1 MCVVLCDLVIVFAG
15 EKLILDVIQQ
25 VMAAR
30 AIHNMF
36 KTTESHLVVSSS
48 FIRYDRVPSSRLQLV
63 HQVRQSPI

>member
-48 FIRYDRVPSSRLQLV
+48 FIR
-63 HQVRQSPI
+63 